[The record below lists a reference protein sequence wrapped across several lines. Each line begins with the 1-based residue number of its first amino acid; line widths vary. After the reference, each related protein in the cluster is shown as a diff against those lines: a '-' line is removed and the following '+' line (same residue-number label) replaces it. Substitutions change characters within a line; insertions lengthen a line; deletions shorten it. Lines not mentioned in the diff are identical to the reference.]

1 RNYRPS
7 SEKRAEFDV
16 RRGGHELGPIKA
28 GKNAY
33 SSGPSTEVG
42 IRTNY
47 LTGEDLYVI
56 AEDISSNGAVQFRV
70 FVKPLVNLIWLAG
83 LVFLLGSVTAMWP
96 DAREDRR
103 LAVRYRA
110 AGATLRTRGLWR
122 SSSRACSQ
130 SRASSWS
137 RCRSSVSPSRVPTRS
152 TSPT

>member
-7 SEKRAEFDV
+7 SEKRAEFEV
-16 RRGGHELGPIKA
+16 LRGGHELCPIKA
-28 GKNAY
+28 SKNAY

-56 AEDISSNGAVQFRV
+56 AEDISSGGAVQFRV

-96 DAREDRR
+96 GAREGGRCGGG
-103 LAVRYRA
+103 YPGGRA
-110 AGATLRTRGLWR
+110 APQTRR
-122 SSSRACSQ
+122 RV
-130 SRASSWS
+130 R
-137 RCRSSVSPSRVPTRS
+137 SVSRGC
-152 TSPT
+152 